1 MCVCRS
7 VSVSAVFLRVHERV
21 IHPLELEL
29 NAVVS
34 CQHGCW
40 ELNSGPLEEEYR
52 PLSHLSSSSRDSL
65 DQHYLFYDSYRTPFW
80 HQTPSVFALSSAVN

>member
-40 ELNSGPLEEEYR
+40 ELNSGPLEE
-52 PLSHLSSSSRDSL
+52 
-65 DQHYLFYDSYRTPFW
+65 
-80 HQTPSVFALSSAVN
+80 ALEILITELLKGTLNMKNNH